1 MSERLMHLGVC
12 EDCLTIQAV
21 WPHPE
26 RETPVTEPDDWEC
39 FATTCKVC
47 EDGYVRWDETDV
59 PVTDYL
65 KRGY

>member
-1 MSERLMHLGVC
+1 MSDRTMHLGLC
-12 EDCLTIQAV
+12 EECLTILAA

-26 RETPVTEPDDWEC
+26 RRDPVPEPDDWET
-39 FATTCKVC
+39 FATNCPVC
-47 EDGYVRWDETDV
+47 EDGYVSWDEINT